1 MVKKR
6 GGDALCLTHTQD
18 LHTDRGQR
26 ICENTLL
33 VLGEGIF
40 EREIEMKVN
49 DKVCRIKPDKR
60 GPDKLGTVL
69 RFSDEHWGR
78 KKLNGWV
85 FVEWKP
91 KPSCKPVKTWIA
103 VEKLRVLEEE
113 PK

>member
-85 FVEWKP
+85 LVDWGAN
-91 KPSCKPVKTWIA
+91 KTWIA
-103 VEKLRVLEEE
+103 VDKLRVFEGELNER
-113 PK
+113 KV